1 MESKIILKKKIIHQ
15 RMEVMPLFSPYINET
30 FCKLKTLIW
39 MEYFADSP
47 EKLHA
52 FVLNLE
58 LFDTTI

>member
-1 MESKIILKKKIIHQ
+1 
-15 RMEVMPLFSPYINET
+15 MEVMPLFSPYINET